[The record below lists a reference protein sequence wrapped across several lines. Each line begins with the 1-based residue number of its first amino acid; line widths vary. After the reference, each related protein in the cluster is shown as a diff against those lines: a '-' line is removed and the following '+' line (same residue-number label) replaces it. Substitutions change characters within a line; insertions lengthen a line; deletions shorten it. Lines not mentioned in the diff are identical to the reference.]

1 MVPMSATHSQSEK
14 KIDETTKD
22 ELKASSDRLVWQLNY
37 YGVFTL
43 LIALAAFAALVL
55 GVLSGKGISNLAW
68 LITLIVAMTSS
79 FLLRAVSRLLTMET
93 AGLAM
98 LLVILH
104 HMNDL
109 RPKSGVPSSSA
120 D

>member
-1 MVPMSATHSQSEK
+1 MGDTLGQNEK
-14 KIDETTKD
+14 TENTPKD
-22 ELKASSDRLVWQLNY
+22 ELKDSSDRLVWQLNY

-43 LIALAAFAALVL
+43 LIALVAFGALVL

-79 FLLRAVSRLLTMET
+79 FLLRAVSRLLTLET

-104 HMNDL
+104 NMNDL
-109 RPKSGVPSSSA
+109 RPKSGASSSSA